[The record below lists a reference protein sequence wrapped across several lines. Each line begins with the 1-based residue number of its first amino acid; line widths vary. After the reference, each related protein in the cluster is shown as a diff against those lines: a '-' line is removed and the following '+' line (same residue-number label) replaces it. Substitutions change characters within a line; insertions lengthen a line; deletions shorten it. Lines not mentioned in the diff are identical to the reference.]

1 VEPATFLPR
10 APEEV
15 VDGRIIS
22 VLDGVSLI
30 GQYQVIVLNRGAR
43 HGLQPGHV
51 LSVFRTGEVIRDPVR
66 GNTQTGEKVK
76 LPDELSGTTM
86 VFRTFDRI
94 SYALVMEATNDIHVL
109 DTVRNPE

>member
-1 VEPATFLPR
+1 
-10 APEEV
+10 
-15 VDGRIIS
+15 
-22 VLDGVSLI
+22 
-30 GQYQVIVLNRGAR
+30 
-43 HGLQPGHV
+43 V
-51 LSVFRTGEVIRDPVR
+51 LSVYRTGEVIRDPVR
-66 GNTQTGEKVK
+66 GNAQTGEKVK